1 MSATTDS
8 LPTYLQ
14 PRAKDR
20 GAGGVGTASITLT
33 PINTPM
39 TEQLAFLKEEGDD
52 QVQMLGPALGQK
64 SSQVE
69 EAPLLENVF
78 Y

>member
-1 MSATTDS
+1 
-8 LPTYLQ
+8 
-14 PRAKDR
+14 
-20 GAGGVGTASITLT
+20 
-33 PINTPM
+33 M

-52 QVQMLGPALGQK
+52 QGQMLGPALGQK
-64 SSQVE
+64 SSRAE

>member
-1 MSATTDS
+1 M
-8 LPTYLQ
+8 
-14 PRAKDR
+14 
-20 GAGGVGTASITLT
+20 GTASITLT

-39 TEQLAFLKEEGDD
+39 TEQLAFLKKEGDD